1 MADITW
7 STFDKILNSFG
18 ISLDEEKLDKLV
30 RYHKLL
36 LSERQRLNLYSLR
49 DMERLIKYHFVDS
62 VVVIKLISENKVVAD
77 LGSGA
82 GFPGVII
89 KIFRPD
95 LKVYLIESK
104 HKKAVFLEKVILDLD
119 LKECYVIN
127 KRIEELRNIKFDIV
141 VSRLVA
147 PLKKTLKWIMN
158 MDAFKPDMLILY
170 KKTRVIERELKEA
183 EDFIRRV
190 GYQKKDIVKFRYEHI
205 RLVRSLLILERIK
218 NGTTSNLLDN

>member
-7 STFDKILNSFG
+7 SAFDKIINSFN

-30 RYHKLL
+30 KYHKLL
-36 LSERQRLNLYSLR
+36 ISERQRLNLYSLK
-49 DMERLIKYHFVDS
+49 DNERLIKYHFVDS
-62 VVVIKLISENKVVAD
+62 VVVTKLLPENKIIAD

-82 GFPGVII
+82 GFPGIII

-104 HKKAVFLEKVILDLD
+104 HKKAVFLEKVILELGLD
-119 LKECYVIN
+119 DCIVLN
-127 KRIEELRNIKFDIV
+127 KRFEEITNIKFDIV

-158 MDAFKPDMLILY
+158 LDTLKPDMLILY
-170 KKTRVIERELKEA
+170 KKTKVIERELKES
-183 EDFIRRV
+183 EKLIKKV
-190 GYQKKDIVKFRYEHI
+190 GYQPKDVVKFRYEHI
-205 RLVRSLLILERIK
+205 RLVRSLLILEKTEEI
-218 NGTTSNLLDN
+218 L

>member
-7 STFDKILNSFG
+7 SQFDKILASFELF
-18 ISLDEEKLDKLV
+18 LDDEKLEKLV
-30 RYHKLL
+30 KYHKLL
-36 LSERQRLNLYSLR
+36 LKERERLNLYSLK
-49 DMERLIKYHFVDS
+49 DTERLIKYHFVDS
-62 VVVIKLISENKVVAD
+62 AVVTKILPENKIVAD

-104 HKKAVFLEKVILDLD
+104 HKKAVFLEKVVLELD
-119 LKECYVIN
+119 LKDCLVLN
-127 KRIEELRNIKFDIV
+127 QRLEEIKNLKFDIL

-147 PLKKTLKWIMN
+147 PLKKTLKWLQSLA
-158 MDAFKPDMLILY
+158 DLKPDMLIFY
-170 KKTRVIERELKEA
+170 KKTKVIEKELKESEKLLA
-183 EDFIRRV
+183 RT

-205 RLVRSLLILERIK
+205 RLVRSLLILEK
-218 NGTTSNLLDN
+218 VNAYNL